1 MALTFDILA
10 VASDQIYE
18 RRGRVQRIVG
28 IRSEWFHHPDALR
41 IPESVF
47 NRFSEA
53 FSSAHAKFNYYGPTE
68 YSGEQ
73 IRRLCKELRTH
84 IVAER
89 AQGQPAEQETSAAIR
104 EVLVVAERALTNG
117 LSLLVLGI

>member
-10 VASDQIYE
+10 VASDQIHE

-28 IRSEWFHHPDALR
+28 IRSEWFHHPKALC

-47 NRFSEA
+47 INFSDAFRTSCARFD
-53 FSSAHAKFNYYGPTE
+53 YYGYTE
-68 YSGEQ
+68 YSGDGITKLCMELKNRPWAEKAKG
-73 IRRLCKELRTH
+73 RRARL
-84 IVAER
+84 
-89 AQGQPAEQETSAAIR
+89 ETRAAIR
-104 EVLVVAERALTNG
+104 QALAVAERALVRK